1 MRLITRNGH
10 DYTDRYPTIAGSV
23 GRLRCRSCV
32 IDGEVVICDE
42 NGHAIFERL
51 QEGPRVKPEA
61 IMFAFDL
68 IELDGQNL
76 RREPLLTRKSTLLS
90 LIKGAPAGIRYNEHL
105 EGDGTMIF
113 RHACKLGCEGIVS
126 KRAESPYRSGRSR
139 DWIKTKSPAAI
150 EAQKVRSENW
160 NK

>member
-1 MRLITRNGH
+1 MSSRSSSSPAGLIDPCIPTQSDRPPSGPGWLHEIKHDGFRLIARRDGAACDCSPATATTGATAIRPS
-10 DYTDRYPTIAGSV
+10 RAPSAGS
-23 GRLRCRSCV
+23 CRSCV

-42 NGHAIFERL
+42 HGRAIFERL

-61 IMFAFDL
+61 TMFAFDL

-105 EGDGTMIF
+105 EGDGT
-113 RHACKLGCEGIVS
+113 
-126 KRAESPYRSGRSR
+126 
-139 DWIKTKSPAAI
+139 
-150 EAQKVRSENW
+150 
-160 NK
+160 